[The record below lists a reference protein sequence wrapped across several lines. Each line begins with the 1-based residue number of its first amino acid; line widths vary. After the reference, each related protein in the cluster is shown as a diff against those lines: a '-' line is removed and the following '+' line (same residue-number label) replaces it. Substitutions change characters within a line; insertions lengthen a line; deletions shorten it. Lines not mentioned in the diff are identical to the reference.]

1 MSSDPIILFV
11 DMNSFFASCEQQVN
25 YYLRGR
31 PVGVCVYTGRNG
43 CVIAASR
50 EAKNKGVKGG
60 MRLYEAMQ
68 ICPDL
73 VPLETNPQRY
83 RDFHKGIMN
92 VLRKYSENVIPKS
105 IDEAIVNITGYHMV
119 YKNPEDL
126 AKQIKRDIKEEVGDW
141 LKCSI
146 GIAPN
151 AFLAKLATTLQKID
165 GLVTINQDNID
176 EKLAPLKLTDLPG
189 IANGMAERFM
199 AAGIHTPLQI
209 RHASPQLLKAA
220 CKGIVGLYWHERLN
234 FRDARI
240 DLNNSDY
247 KQMQAM
253 RHVSADQRKDKQTLY
268 DIIVSQCD
276 TLEKRMVGKGLYA
289 REMGIYINYLDHRNW
304 KQYIH
309 LSQPVQDGTA
319 LYMNI
324 HELIKR
330 SESVYEPIINQQV
343 SSLSISVGNFVR
355 EDALQLDMFNN
366 DAQKNKL
373 RKTVYKLKDQFGNKS
388 IMKANQLGNENV
400 FKDMIGFGSVKD
412 M

>member
-1 MSSDPIILFV
+1 MSEPCILFI
-11 DMNSFFASCEQQVN
+11 DMNSFFASCEQQAN

-31 PVGVCVYTGRNG
+31 PVGICVYTGRNG

-50 EAKNKGVKGG
+50 EAKDKGVKGG
-60 MRLYEAMQ
+60 MRLGEAMQ
-68 ICPDL
+68 LCPEL
-73 VPLETNPQRY
+73 VPIETHPQRY
-83 RDFHKGIMN
+83 RDFHIGIMK

-105 IDEAIVNITGYHMV
+105 IDEAIVNLTGYHLV

-126 AKQIKRDIKEEVGDW
+126 ARKIKHDIRNEVGDW

-151 AFLAKLATTLQKID
+151 AFLAKLATTLQKKD
-165 GLVTINQDNID
+165 GLVTINRENID
-176 EKLAPLKLTDLPG
+176 EKLAKLKLTDLPG
-189 IANGMAERFM
+189 IASGMAERFI

-209 RHASPQLLKAA
+209 RHANPQLLKAA

-240 DLNNSDY
+240 DMNNSDY

-253 RHVSADQRKDKQTLY
+253 RHVSGEQRKDIQTLH
-268 DIIVSQCD
+268 DIIISQCD

-289 REMGIYINYLDHRNW
+289 REMGIYINYLETPGW

-309 LSQPVQDGTA
+309 LSQPLQDGTD
-319 LYMNI
+319 LYMHIN
-324 HELIKR
+324 ELMKR
-330 SESVYEPIINQQV
+330 AETAYEPILNNQV
-343 SSLSISVGNFVR
+343 SALSITVGNFVG

-373 RKTVYKLKDQFGNKS
+373 RKTMYQIKEQYGNRS
-388 IMKANQLGNENV
+388 IVKANQLDNEGV
-400 FKDMIGFGSVKD
+400 FKDIIGFGSVKD